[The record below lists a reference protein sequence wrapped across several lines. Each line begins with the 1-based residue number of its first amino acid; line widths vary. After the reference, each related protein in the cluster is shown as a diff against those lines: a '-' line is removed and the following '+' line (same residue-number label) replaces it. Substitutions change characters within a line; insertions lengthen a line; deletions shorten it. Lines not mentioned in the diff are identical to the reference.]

1 MVDDHCMTLNFL
13 AKHRFTSDCQHK
25 TQMRI
30 EIAGMSREV
39 CESCG
44 KVSVSF
50 IEDHF
55 KPEHAQRLRAA
66 RSASTSAESSED

>member
-1 MVDDHCMTLNFL
+1 MTLNFL
-13 AKHRFTSDCQHK
+13 AKRHFANACQHQ

-30 EIAGMSREV
+30 QIAGMSREV

-55 KPEHAQRLRAA
+55 RPEHAQRLLED
-66 RSASTSAESSED
+66 RSASAKAKSSEG